1 MRKGEF
7 SYGGVVVRIF
17 DAHCDVL
24 YQLFCDQDVSFE
36 RSSSLHVTYDGLKQA
51 GVTVQGFAIYIPK
64 HVRPESRFFVALE
77 MIDDFY
83 EKIVSQPNMKVVR
96 SKKEIDQ
103 LQPNEIGAMLTL
115 EGCEAIG
122 ESLTQLRTLLRLGVR
137 SVGLTWNDANMVAD
151 GALEQRGG
159 GLTKFGKE
167 VVQLLNEQ
175 QCWTDVSHL
184 SERAFWDV
192 MELAQYP
199 IASHSN
205 AYTLCPHP
213 RNLRDDQIQALIK
226 KNGVIGVTFVPQF
239 LRHDAHTTTVTDV
252 LRHVDHICSL
262 GGENHIGFGSDFDG
276 IFETVEQLEN
286 VSYYPRFIDELLKHF
301 KEEQVKKFLFCN
313 FYERIPQ

>member
-1 MRKGEF
+1 
-7 SYGGVVVRIF
+7 
-17 DAHCDVL
+17 
-24 YQLFCDQDVSFE
+24 
-36 RSSSLHVTYDGLKQA
+36 
-51 GVTVQGFAIYIPK
+51 
-64 HVRPESRFFVALE
+64 
-77 MIDDFY
+77 
-83 EKIVSQPNMKVVR
+83 
-96 SKKEIDQ
+96 
-103 LQPNEIGAMLTL
+103 MLTL

-151 GALEQRGG
+151 GAFEQRGG

-167 VVQLLNEQ
+167 VVRLLNEQ

-192 MELAQYP
+192 IELAQYP

-239 LRHDAHTTTVTDV
+239 LRHDTQTTTVTDV
-252 LRHVDHICSL
+252 LRHVDYICSL

-276 IFETVEQLEN
+276 IFETVDQLAN
-286 VSYYPRFIDELLKHF
+286 VSHYTHFINELLKHF
-301 KEEQVKKFLFCN
+301 KEEQVRKFLFCN